1 MMPATHRKE
10 MPIIMK
16 IVRTTELVDFIIY
29 SVIKKKEERESKS
42 LGETEQTTSPKDYL
56 NVHYSPDGTASKL
69 LHQILWLH
77 LQTIH

>member
-1 MMPATHRKE
+1 
-10 MPIIMK
+10 MK

-29 SVIKKKEERESKS
+29 SVIKKKERESKS
-42 LGETEQTTSPKDYL
+42 VGETETTRPKDYL
-56 NVHYSPDGTASKL
+56 NVHYSPDGTALKL